1 MRPSFRLV
9 SSVSLLILLVACDSE
24 PTREATP
31 VATPNAPVT
40 VVTKPASAP
49 ASEPATAASMPAS
62 SPAIPAALPVAM
74 PPLDTKAA
82 AAQLKKLPKRK
93 YGKDVPKWAKT
104 PIKIDEKKHV
114 ILAVGVAP
122 AGKINLQLGRDAAEN
137 RARAMIVKLREG
149 KPELDPEPFAGT
161 LQGAQMVDSFTSKK
175 DGNIYV
181 LVEAPL

>member
-1 MRPSFRLV
+1 MRR
-9 SSVSLLILLVACDSE
+9 SLLVLCVLVACESE
-24 PTREATP
+24 P
-31 VATPNAPVT
+31 APAPAPPT

-49 ASEPATAASMPAS
+49 ASAPAALPATA
-62 SPAIPAALPVAM
+62 PAIPAALPMAM

-82 AAQLKKLPKRK
+82 AQQLKKLPKRK

-104 PIKIDEKKHV
+104 PIKIDAKNKV

-122 AGKINLQLGRDAAEN
+122 AGKMNLQLARDTAEN
-137 RARAMIVKLREG
+137 RARAMIVKLRQG

-161 LQGAQMVDSFTSKK
+161 LEGARMVDSFSSKK
-175 DGNIYV
+175 DGNHYV